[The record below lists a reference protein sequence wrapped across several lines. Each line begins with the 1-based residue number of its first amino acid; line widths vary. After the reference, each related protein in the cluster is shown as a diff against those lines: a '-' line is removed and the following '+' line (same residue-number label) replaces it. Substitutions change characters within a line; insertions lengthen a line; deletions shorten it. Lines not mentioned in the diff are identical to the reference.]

1 NSREQGAY
9 LGKHVLEVEV
19 IELSDRSLRLAE
31 IEDAD
36 FPVGAQN
43 AEYLSQPSVVICE
56 VSESEGGRHEVK
68 GGVLKRHVQSVGF
81 HPAQRSSLPFDL
93 RTTQH
98 LARKI
103 CAGNRGSA
111 SAGAP
116 IQSKGHVAG
125 PAAEIEHL
133 CIVLAEDVAES
144 TSGTPPP
151 ETIDVH
157 RQHVIEQIVA
167 GRDGVEHL
175 PHGGGGGL
183 LIAGSLW
190 TSADCFGLILHRRH
204 AWERYLSSS
213 T

>member
-1 NSREQGAY
+1 MPRILSVSAMDRSPDYTHLDEQGSDTLQNLVGRRELRHRCREICIRPSNSREQGAY
-9 LGKHVLEVEV
+9 LGQHVLEVEV

-56 VSESEGGRHEVK
+56 VSKSERRRHEVK
-68 GGVLKRHVQSVGF
+68 GGVSKRHLQSVGF

-151 ETIDVH
+151 ET
-157 RQHVIEQIVA
+157 
-167 GRDGVEHL
+167 
-175 PHGGGGGL
+175 
-183 LIAGSLW
+183 
-190 TSADCFGLILHRRH
+190 
-204 AWERYLSSS
+204 
-213 T
+213 